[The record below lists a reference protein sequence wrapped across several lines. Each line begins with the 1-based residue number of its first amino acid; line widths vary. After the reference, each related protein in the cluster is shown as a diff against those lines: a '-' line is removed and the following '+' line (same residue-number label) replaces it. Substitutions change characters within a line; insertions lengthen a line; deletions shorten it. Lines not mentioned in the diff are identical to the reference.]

1 MAFTSQATPK
11 RRSVRGALPNMDSFS
26 GLLSFQ
32 LPWEP
37 RRVRAWHRR
46 GRIKRTQPVR
56 CLVAI
61 FFLLICGTAI
71 AGQQTRSP
79 SDLDRVTYAVDGAE
93 SSHGNNPAMW
103 RADPSGP
110 QGPMQVS
117 EKAASDAGGGNRFD
131 MDRNRRL
138 GRAYLGLLQRRYGNW
153 ADAISAYNWGMGRV
167 DAWIKQ
173 GHRRERLA
181 PGVAAYVERVLRDSG
196 LFGTSSRPFSNKRH
210 DDVIFLPGFQQS
222 GLPLPR
228 LAGSGSALP
237 RLNQSGRPLPMLIR
251 SGRPL

>member
-1 MAFTSQATPK
+1 M
-11 RRSVRGALPNMDSFS
+11 N
-26 GLLSFQ
+26 
-32 LPWEP
+32 
-37 RRVRAWHRR
+37 
-46 GRIKRTQPVR
+46 RTQQIR
-56 CLVAI
+56 FLIASL
-61 FFLLICGTAI
+61 FLLFCGPAI
-71 AGQQTRSP
+71 AGQQARSP

-93 SSHGNNPAMW
+93 SSHGNNLAMW
-103 RADPSGP
+103 HADPSGP

-117 EKAASDAGGGNRFD
+117 EKAAADVGGGNRFD
-131 MDRNRRL
+131 MEQNRRL

-173 GHRRERLA
+173 GHRSEKLA
-181 PGVAAYVERVLRDSG
+181 SSVAAYVERVLRDSG
-196 LFGTSSRPFSNKRH
+196 LSGTSSGRFSKKRH
-210 DDVIFLPGFQQS
+210 DNAIPGLQQS

-237 RLNQSGRPLPMLIR
+237 SLNQTGRPLPILIR

>member
-1 MAFTSQATPK
+1 M
-11 RRSVRGALPNMDSFS
+11 
-26 GLLSFQ
+26 
-32 LPWEP
+32 
-37 RRVRAWHRR
+37 
-46 GRIKRTQPVR
+46 
-56 CLVAI
+56 
-61 FFLLICGTAI
+61 
-71 AGQQTRSP
+71 
-79 SDLDRVTYAVDGAE
+79 TYAVDGAE

-117 EKAASDAGGGNRFD
+117 EKAASDVGGGNRFD
-131 MDRNRRL
+131 MDQNRRL

-181 PGVAAYVERVLRDSG
+181 PSVAAYVERVLRDSG
-196 LFGTSSRPFSNKRH
+196 VSGTSSRLFSNKRH

-237 RLNQSGRPLPMLIR
+237 SLNQSGRPLPMLIR